1 VSVLQFP
8 LVARCGRIRKLI
20 STSGELD
27 NRLLQLPDV
36 PGGAEAF
43 ELAAKFCYGI
53 NFDITIYN
61 VALLRCAAEYLEM
74 TEAYGDNNLIAR
86 TEKFLSEMVLLNLA
100 DSIAVLHNCE
110 NLLPFAEDVKI
121 VSRCI
126 EAAAT
131 KACRYVRPVLLLPQ
145 VHIADC

>member
-1 VSVLQFP
+1 
-8 LVARCGRIRKLI
+8 
-20 STSGELD
+20 
-27 NRLLQLPDV
+27 V

-121 VSRCI
+121 ISRCI

-145 VHIADC
+145 AHIADC